1 MTESSS
7 QIRLGLSPIMGLL
20 GLLMLII
27 GPSKRYVGED
37 WREKREEKRED
48 GTRRGDRERHGRGED

>member
-27 GPSKRYVGED
+27 GPSKRYVSED

-48 GTRRGDRERHGRGED
+48 GARREDRERHGRGED